1 MTCPNPLGWATLVDY
16 WAGDLAAAETGAL
29 DEHLFSCTECT
40 AASAR
45 VAAVTEAVR
54 GVLPP
59 VVSRLQIERLRDRG
73 ARVHENAF
81 LPGDRREVVFR
92 SDVDL
97 LIHRL
102 GGLDLSG
109 ADRVGFRI
117 TSEST
122 GALIADVEAAPFDP
136 AEGAVLVACQ
146 HHYVALPHDTVMTV
160 SVHVADRPPRT
171 ATYTIL
177 HQYDSL

>member
-1 MTCPNPLGWATLVDY
+1 MTCPNPIAWATLVDY
-16 WAGDLAAAETGAL
+16 WAADLDEAQTATL
-29 DEHLFSCTECT
+29 DEHLFGCADCSAT
-40 AASAR
+40 SAR

-59 VVSRLQIERLRDRG
+59 VVSRQQIERFRERG
-73 ARVHENAF
+73 VRIHQNDF
-81 LPGDRREVVFR
+81 LPGERREVQFR
-92 SDVDL
+92 SDTDL

-102 GGLDLSG
+102 CGLDLTG
-109 ADRVGFRI
+109 AERVGFRI

-122 GALIADVEAAPFDP
+122 GALVADIDAAPFDP

-146 HHYVALPHDTVMTV
+146 HHYAALPHDTVMTV
-160 SVHVADRPPRT
+160 SIHAPDRPART

-177 HQYDSL
+177 HNYE